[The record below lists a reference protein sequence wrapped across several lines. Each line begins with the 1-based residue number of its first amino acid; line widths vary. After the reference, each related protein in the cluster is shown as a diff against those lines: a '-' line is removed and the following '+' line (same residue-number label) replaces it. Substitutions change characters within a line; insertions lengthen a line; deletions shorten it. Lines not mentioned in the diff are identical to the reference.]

1 MFEVWRQGKT
11 LQQKNLSVLKFVSSQ
26 LSVEEFT
33 DDEEHNS
40 IKKNVNAFNSKVAQ
54 LWKECKRTSKVF
66 ENRHHQWLD
75 ESIEFFKRDNAMKET
90 NSKRGRPLKDF
101 SEVSDQSKRQ
111 KILPLLENYSL
122 EELAF
127 ATRKSLE
134 ACGKRDA
141 AKIVQEASTS
151 SPKSKRAT
159 KIKKAYYSNQSLPIK
174 YTPEEALALYIDGK
188 FTKKSYIMMQQGAKA
203 RNANIYPNYNII
215 LEEKNKCYPD
225 KKAITITDISAEV
238 NLQDLV
244 NHTARRIIQVQSDV
258 VTQFLNEASNGV
270 TLLHKWGGD
279 GSASQSNYKQKFS
292 GEGTSEPKSD
302 SNLFATCLVPLRLST
317 NNGRILWQNPRPS
330 STRYCRPIKLIFKKE
345 TSKLVKEEIQN
356 IENQISEIQPTNC
369 GLGSEQVVI
378 KHSFNLTMIDGKTFG
393 VVSNSSNQSCG
404 ICGATPKI
412 MNQLEKIWSLQP
424 NSQLYM
430 YGISNLHAWIRCL
443 ECCLHISYRLDI
455 KKWQIRD
462 EDEKKQVKER
472 KQRLI
477 ETLKSEMS
485 LLVDIP
491 KPGFGTTNDGNTARK
506 FFREYALSSS
516 ITGLNEDFL
525 KRLYVILTALS
536 CGFMIN
542 NEAFAEYAKTT
553 AKLYVEL
560 YLWYNMPS
568 SLHRILIHG
577 PEIVKAATLPI
588 GMFSE
593 EALESRNKDFRK
605 YRQCNTRKFS
615 RTKTMQ
621 DLFNALLVSSDPVI
635 SSLSQCIGT
644 RSHKPTLN
652 KEVLE
657 LLQEPEKSLNNF
669 SENEDER
676 SD

>member
-244 NHTARRIIQVQSDV
+244 NHTARRII
-258 VTQFLNEASNGV
+258 
-270 TLLHKWGGD
+270 
-279 GSASQSNYKQKFS
+279 
-292 GEGTSEPKSD
+292 
-302 SNLFATCLVPLRLST
+302 
-317 NNGRILWQNPRPS
+317 
-330 STRYCRPIKLIFKKE
+330 
-345 TSKLVKEEIQN
+345 
-356 IENQISEIQPTNC
+356 
-369 GLGSEQVVI
+369 
-378 KHSFNLTMIDGKTFG
+378 
-393 VVSNSSNQSCG
+393 
-404 ICGATPKI
+404 
-412 MNQLEKIWSLQP
+412 
-424 NSQLYM
+424 
-430 YGISNLHAWIRCL
+430 
-443 ECCLHISYRLDI
+443 
-455 KKWQIRD
+455 
-462 EDEKKQVKER
+462 
-472 KQRLI
+472 
-477 ETLKSEMS
+477 
-485 LLVDIP
+485 
-491 KPGFGTTNDGNTARK
+491 
-506 FFREYALSSS
+506 
-516 ITGLNEDFL
+516 
-525 KRLYVILTALS
+525 
-536 CGFMIN
+536 
-542 NEAFAEYAKTT
+542 
-553 AKLYVEL
+553 
-560 YLWYNMPS
+560 
-568 SLHRILIHG
+568 
-577 PEIVKAATLPI
+577 
-588 GMFSE
+588 
-593 EALESRNKDFRK
+593 
-605 YRQCNTRKFS
+605 
-615 RTKTMQ
+615 
-621 DLFNALLVSSDPVI
+621 
-635 SSLSQCIGT
+635 
-644 RSHKPTLN
+644 
-652 KEVLE
+652 
-657 LLQEPEKSLNNF
+657 
-669 SENEDER
+669 
-676 SD
+676 